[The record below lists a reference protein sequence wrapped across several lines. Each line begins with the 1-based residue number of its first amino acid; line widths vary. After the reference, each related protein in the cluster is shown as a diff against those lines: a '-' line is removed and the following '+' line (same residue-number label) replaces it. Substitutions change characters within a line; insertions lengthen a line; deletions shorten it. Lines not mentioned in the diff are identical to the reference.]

1 MHYIRRQIYEF
12 VQKIRMLL
20 LFWWS
25 LLIKI
30 GKILEQVR
38 PDVALKHHQIHAVT
52 GCDN

>member
-1 MHYIRRQIYEF
+1 MVFAYALIKTNEKM
-12 VQKIRMLL
+12 VMKIDTK
-20 LFWWS
+20 
-25 LLIKI
+25 LIKI

>member
-1 MHYIRRQIYEF
+1 M
-12 VQKIRMLL
+12 VMKIDTK
-20 LFWWS
+20 
-25 LLIKI
+25 LIKI